1 MSKRERREKAEAD
14 DAKLILSSRVK
25 SRLVAEVEK
34 LLDLGLWIETDHPVS
49 HRFGEVG
56 VSFYLGDKKWRVAG
70 RRALKDGQYL
80 GELFYDHKGIFRHA
94 DIPMSRY
101 VSEQKDFYEKDG

>member
-34 LLDLGLWIETDHPVS
+34 LLDLGL
-49 HRFGEVG
+49 
-56 VSFYLGDKKWRVAG
+56 
-70 RRALKDGQYL
+70 
-80 GELFYDHKGIFRHA
+80 
-94 DIPMSRY
+94 
-101 VSEQKDFYEKDG
+101 